1 MIMIT
6 TDNFIIMNATMSFVE
21 VLVNSTYNNAGIN
34 GTDISDG
41 ESVTNIAEVLLIV
54 FILFALIICTIK
66 SSDGDSPDTGARN
79 RAQLRR
85 AARGQGELA
94 GIV

>member
-21 VLVNSTYNNAGIN
+21 VLVNSTYNNTGIK

-41 ESVTNIAEVLLIV
+41 ESVTNIAEVLIIV
-54 FILFALIICTIK
+54 FILCALIICTIK
-66 SSDGDSPDTGARN
+66 SSDGDSPDIGARN

-85 AARGQGELA
+85 AARGKGEFA